1 MTTDSTPPHQTTSF
15 VIVLI
20 VRHLAAEISP
30 DWVVGRAEIDE
41 EIPRPVSH
49 LEEVAHGAQ
58 VHGQ

>member
-1 MTTDSTPPHQTTSF
+1 MFIYLARITSYWNR
-15 VIVLI
+15 LEPY
-20 VRHLAAEISP
+20 REKKGPSP